1 MTFWCGV
8 ELCDG
13 FILERVAVITCRH
26 LGRNV
31 CSRGSKCTRFLLHF
45 FLTGIREM
53 WSAENLLLRER
64 QMCLRSKT
72 RETKTTKTADA
83 KDWNLSVKYAVVC

>member
-31 CSRGSKCTRFLLHF
+31 CSRGSKCTRFLLQFF
-45 FLTGIREM
+45 FLDRD
-53 WSAENLLLRER
+53 SRN
-64 QMCLRSKT
+64 
-72 RETKTTKTADA
+72 
-83 KDWNLSVKYAVVC
+83 VVCRESPFEGKADVSAFKDERDKDDENG